1 MTIEAYIITHDTAQ
15 AIGLREILL
24 NHFNIHAEISS
35 AMELNNANEYPNAI
49 FLPTPQCYIENQ
61 DFFISKRN
69 KTIIILQQDS
79 ADFLTINVCC
89 SESKITSQ
97 FSSILYSLENSNDF
111 NDSILSQRE
120 IEVLRLIAMGHI
132 NKEIADKLSISI
144 NTVLTHRKNISTKL
158 GIKSV
163 SGLGIYAVMN
173 GYISE
178 KDLMR

>member
-49 FLPTPQCYIENQ
+49 FLTTPQCYIENQ

-97 FSSILYSLENSNDF
+97 FSSILYSLGNFSNTLLIRFKIPFSPDTNGF
-111 NDSILSQRE
+111 TILS
-120 IEVLRLIAMGHI
+120 
-132 NKEIADKLSISI
+132 S
-144 NTVLTHRKNISTKL
+144 
-158 GIKSV
+158 
-163 SGLGIYAVMN
+163 
-173 GYISE
+173 
-178 KDLMR
+178 